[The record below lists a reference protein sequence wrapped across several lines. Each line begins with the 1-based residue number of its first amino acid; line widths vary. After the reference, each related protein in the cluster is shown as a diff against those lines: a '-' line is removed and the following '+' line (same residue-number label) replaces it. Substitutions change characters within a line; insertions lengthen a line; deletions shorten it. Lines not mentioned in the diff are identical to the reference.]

1 MLKQNCVVKFVDTF
15 GIEHA
20 IKVEAGTLFEA
31 AILGLQRLDSSFG
44 AEMWDR
50 MSITVEISAEPT
62 TYASMVQKLKPWIQ
76 SEVSRPQKE
85 VNPVHLPQEGKPG
98 HLPLPPKN
106 GRKDLKTDLGNARQN
121 LPRPV

>member
-1 MLKQNCVVKFVDTF
+1 MLKKNCVVKYRDTF

-20 IKVEAGTLFEA
+20 VKVEAGTLFEA

-62 TYASMVQKLKPWIQ
+62 TYAAMVQKLKPWIQ
-76 SEVSRPQKE
+76 SQVSRPQKE
-85 VNPVHLPQEGKPG
+85 VSPQRS
-98 HLPLPPKN
+98 KN
-106 GRKDLKTDLGNARQN
+106 GPTTSKNGSPNARQG
-121 LPRPV
+121 LRRPV

>member
-1 MLKQNCVVKFVDTF
+1 MLKQNCVVKYMDTF

-20 IKVEAGTLFEA
+20 VKVEAGTLFEA

-62 TYASMVQKLKPWIQ
+62 TYAAMIQKLKPWIQ
-76 SEVSRPQKE
+76 SEVSGPQKE
-85 VNPVHLPQEGKPG
+85 VSPQGFSLRSKSGVKSSKSGSP
-98 HLPLPPKN
+98 
-106 GRKDLKTDLGNARQN
+106 NARQS
-121 LPRPV
+121 LRRPV